1 MSWRRKLPSSALSQ
15 GKEAMS
21 NMMKS
26 LNSVPIAAAK
36 ASATLEVSQASFP
49 RSRAKASMPFD
60 EASEMASES
69 ENE

>member
-1 MSWRRKLPSSALSQ
+1 
-15 GKEAMS
+15 
-21 NMMKS
+21 MMKS